1 MMTSPLVPP
10 TGIAAFAAALA
21 DADRLHARATDR
33 LKLAHDASHYS
44 LVPRA
49 VAIPVDAAEVGR
61 LFAASAGSGV
71 PLTFRSG
78 GTSLSGQAGT
88 EGILVDTRRH
98 FREIEVLDGGA
109 RVRVGPGATVRQVNA
124 RLARHGRKLG
134 PDPASE
140 IACTLGGVV
149 ANNSSGMACGTAAN
163 TYNTLDSLV
172 IVLPSGTVVDSAAP
186 DADERLR
193 ALEPAL
199 HEGLARLRDRVRANP
214 ASVRLIEHQFAMKNT
229 MGYGL
234 NSFLDHTRPVDLL
247 AHLVVGSEGT
257 LGFIAAI
264 VMRTVPL
271 LRHAMTGLLVFDDLA
286 AATGALPAL
295 VETTPATIELM
306 DAASLRVAQADPAAD
321 AALLRIP
328 VERHAALLVEYQA
341 ESVEEVRALSAAA
354 SPTLSRLRLAAPAD
368 LTADASAR
376 AALWHTRKGLY
387 ATVAGAR
394 PSGTTALLEDVVVP
408 VPALLDTCERLTG
421 LFDRHGFNDAVIFG
435 HAKDGN
441 IHFMLTERL
450 GGPMTRLEA
459 FTEDMVEL
467 ILGAGGSL
475 KAEHGTG
482 RMMAGY
488 VRRQYGEE
496 LYKVMR
502 ELKALCDPLGVLN
515 PGVIITEDPRAHT
528 RNLKTTPTVE
538 DEVDRCVECGYCEPV
553 CPSRDL
559 TTTPRQRIALRR
571 ESELAR
577 RAGDLDTVRQLEAE
591 YGYDAIDTCAVD
603 GMCQTACPLHINTG
617 DLIKRLRAEQANPLV
632 SSGWMAAAKHWR
644 TSTSVASA
652 AMNLTR
658 ALPDGV
664 VTVPNR
670 LARRVIDADLLP
682 LWSPELPGGGAPRPS
697 GGTAGAPAPGG
708 SREVVYFTACVGTMF
723 GPSPEG
729 RGVRPALESLC
740 SRAGVTLVFPDDLPG
755 LCCGTPWR
763 SKGMSAGA
771 HEMEHRLLESLWRA
785 TREGELDIVCD
796 ASSCT
801 EGVRQSIEKAAATP
815 GSPFGA
821 LRVRDAVSFVAEEV
835 LAHLP
840 PARRI
845 RSLALHPTCSTTR
858 MGIDDALRAVAA
870 TVAEQVVVPDAW
882 GCCGFAGDRG
892 MLHPELTASATAAE
906 AREVTAAGH
915 DAYASS
921 NRTCELGMTRAT
933 GQEYQHVLEL
943 LDRVTGPAEASAA
956 AAGSGVRPP
965 HD

>member
-1 MMTSPLVPP
+1 MTSPSAPAVTRL
-10 TGIAAFAAALA
+10 AAALA
-21 DADRLHARATDR
+21 DPSRLRTRASDR
-33 LKLAHDASHYS
+33 LKMAHDASHFH
-44 LVPRA
+44 LVPQA
-49 VAIPVDAAEVGR
+49 VAIPVDADEVGR
-61 LFAASAGSGV
+61 LFAVADRQGLA
-71 PLTFRSG
+71 LTFRSG

-88 EGILVDTRRH
+88 EGLLVDTRRY
-98 FREIEVLDGGA
+98 FRDIEILDGGA

-149 ANNSSGMACGTAAN
+149 ANNSSGMACGTVAN

-172 IVLPSGTVVDSAAP
+172 LVLPSGTVIDSGAA

-193 ALEPAL
+193 LLEPAL
-199 HEGLARLRDRVRANP
+199 YEGLVRLRDRVRSNP
-214 ASVRLIEHQFAMKNT
+214 ASVRQIEQQFSMKNT

-234 NSFLDHTRPVDLL
+234 NSFLDHTRPVDIL

-257 LGFIAAI
+257 LAFIASI

-295 VETTPATIELM
+295 VETAPATIELM

-321 AALLRIP
+321 AALLGIP
-328 VERHAALLVEYQA
+328 VQRHAALLVEYQA
-341 ESVEEVRALSAAA
+341 ESLEQVRALSAAA
-354 SPTLSRLRLAAPAD
+354 SPTLSRLRLSAPAD
-368 LTADASAR
+368 LTADPAAR
-376 AALWHTRKGLY
+376 ARLWHTRKGLY

-408 VPALLDTCERLTG
+408 VPALLPTCERLIG
-421 LFDRHGFNDAVIFG
+421 LFARHGFVDAVIFG

-450 GGPMTRLEA
+450 GGPASRLEA
-459 FTEDMVEL
+459 FTEDMVDL
-467 ILGAGGSL
+467 VLGAGGSL

-488 VRRQYGEE
+488 VRRQYGDE
-496 LYKVMR
+496 LYAVMR
-502 ELKALCDPLGVLN
+502 ELKTLCDPRGVLN
-515 PGVIITEDPRAHT
+515 PGVIITDDPHAHT

-571 ESELAR
+571 EAALAR
-577 RAGDLDTVRQLEAE
+577 RAGDLETLRQLEDE
-591 YGYDAIDTCAVD
+591 YGYDAVDTCAVD

-617 DLIKRLRAEQANPLV
+617 DLMKHLRADRANPLV
-632 SSGWMAAAKHWR
+632 NAGWSVAAKHWG
-644 TSTSVASA
+644 TLTTVASA
-652 AMNLTR
+652 ALSLTR
-658 ALPDGV
+658 ALPDSV

-670 LARRVIDADLLP
+670 LARRVVDADVLP
-682 LWSPELPGGGAPRPS
+682 LWSGDLPGGGTPRPAGGAS
-697 GGTAGAPAPGG
+697 GAAPADAT
-708 SREVVYFTACVGTMF
+708 REVVYFSACVGSMF
-723 GPSPEG
+723 GPSNEG
-729 RGVRPALESLC
+729 PGVRPALESLC
-740 SRAGVTLVFPDDLPG
+740 ARAGITLRHPDDLPS

-763 SKGMSAGA
+763 SKGMTDGA
-771 HEMEHRLLESLWRA
+771 RDMEHRLLESLWRA
-785 TREGELDIVCD
+785 TRGGELEIVCD

-801 EGVRQSIEKAAATP
+801 EGVRQTIEKAAATS
-815 GSPFGA
+815 GRYAG
-821 LRVRDAVSFVAEEV
+821 LRVRDAVPFVAEHV
-835 LAHLP
+835 LPLLP
-840 PARRI
+840 PARRVG
-845 RSLALHPTCSTTR
+845 SLALHPTCSTTR
-858 MGIDDALRAVAA
+858 LGINDSLR
-870 TVAEQVVVPDAW
+870 TVAEAVAERVVVPDSW

-892 MLHPELTASATAAE
+892 MLHPELTASATAAQ
-906 AREVTAAGH
+906 AREVTEGGH
-915 DAYASS
+915 DAHASS

-933 GQEYQHVLEL
+933 GKQYQHLLEL
-943 LDRVTGPAEASAA
+943 LDRLTAPADERASLGA
-956 AAGSGVRPP
+956 S
-965 HD
+965 